1 MIMKGGKRD
10 HLYYIDVL
18 RIVSVTAVILA
29 HAHLEYV
36 YYMYW
41 SVLIFTAISGAMM
54 LGREN
59 LDIGR
64 LYTHNICRIVTAFVF
79 WSAVY
84 SLLQNLLFPLLDG
97 NTVNIK
103 LIITSFVEGQYH
115 LWYCYMIIG
124 LFILAPCFKAVIDRD
139 KNLGLYYCLVA
150 FVFSIFIPS
159 FQNIDILKWTATPT
173 GSIGLGGLRFSFYFV
188 LGYYLVTYDLSPAL
202 RKIIYIAGAVFLIP
216 YIAFPNTA
224 FFNIFEAVVVIAL
237 FVAARYLIDPKN
249 SRVKKVI
256 AALADAV
263 FAVYLIHDIFNIIYV
278 RIFGREHSAV
288 YDLGKFFFTLI
299 LSFAVSLLIR
309 KCKRISAYIS

>member
-59 LDIGR
+59 LDIRR

-115 LWYCYMIIG
+115 LWYCYMITG

-202 RKIIYIAGAVFLIP
+202 RK
-216 YIAFPNTA
+216 
-224 FFNIFEAVVVIAL
+224 
-237 FVAARYLIDPKN
+237 
-249 SRVKKVI
+249 
-256 AALADAV
+256 
-263 FAVYLIHDIFNIIYV
+263 
-278 RIFGREHSAV
+278 
-288 YDLGKFFFTLI
+288 
-299 LSFAVSLLIR
+299 LSS
-309 KCKRISAYIS
+309 